1 MVKSIEEQ
9 RHAASIFFVKR
20 NDNGGIQLIGETL
33 DTQESVLLTV
43 NVKAYNK
50 EKREWVDDKE
60 VFEKGEA
67 RLKDLGA
74 TSVETAEA
82 DLNAII
88 AASGDLILD
97 EIYVDDDRQSFS
109 PIKEF
114 SNTKGVEI
122 TPALVKSIKA
132 AAKEGKTFETLP
144 IEEFS
149 GYRFNVFAD
158 FEGKPVR
165 ISQFVY
171 IDEYGDEDESL
182 SAISLKY
189 TNKKIDGLRKSIEED
204 DLSEANVTR
213 LKRTVE
219 KLVEQSRVEKIKELS
234 DVFGQDFEKMIEDKV
249 VLEGKLFTKKFGDDV
264 YYATFGLS
272 VDEADSVEDEA
283 DSVEDEE

>member
-1 MVKSIEEQ
+1 MVKSVEEQ
-9 RHAASIFFVKR
+9 RHEASIFFVKR
-20 NDNGGIQLIGETL
+20 NDNGGIQLVGETT

-50 EKREWVDDKE
+50 EKREWYDDKE
-60 VFEKGEA
+60 TYEKGEA

-74 TSVETAEA
+74 TSVETAEE

-88 AASGDLILD
+88 AATGDLIID
-97 EIYVDDDRQSFS
+97 EVYVDDDRQSFS
-109 PIKEF
+109 PIKEY

-122 TPALVKSIKA
+122 TAALAKSIKA
-132 AAKEGKTFETLP
+132 AAKEGKKFETLP

-149 GYRFNVFAD
+149 GYRFNIFAD

-171 IDEYGDEDESL
+171 IDEYGDEDESI

-189 TNKKIDGLRKSIEED
+189 TNKKIDDLRKSIED
-204 DLSEANVTR
+204 DDMTEANVTR
-213 LKRTVE
+213 LKRTVN
-219 KLVEQSRVEKIKELS
+219 KLVEKSRAEKIEELS
-234 DVFGQDFEKMIEDKV
+234 EVFGQDFEKMIEDKV

-272 VDEADSVEDEA
+272 VDDEA
-283 DSVEDEE
+283 DTDKEDEE